1 MTKQTA
7 ENYRFFIQTEW
18 NDIHHSRIQEWSALG
33 IIAAIHIGLIQL
45 LKLINE
51 TDFGKNLIDLLTP
64 ICCIIALLFSI
75 LGILMVCRHRRLM
88 WIKLNWIFE
97 AEEKLGLIK
106 ENENPNGIIPSS
118 YRMKKY
124 SSDKYK
130 EHVNKEKESE
140 SVSDSN
146 NYEKSIWNKLMW
158 PRRLSTS
165 WLMAMLYI
173 IFGIIDSVILIF
185 SILSIFVQ

>member
-1 MTKQTA
+1 MTTQNA
-7 ENYRFFIQTEW
+7 ENYRFFIETEW
-18 NDIHHSRIQEWSALG
+18 KDIHHSRIQEWSALG
-33 IIAAIHIGLIQL
+33 LIAAIHIGLIQL

-51 TDFGKNLIDLLTP
+51 TDFGKNQLDFLTP
-64 ICCIIALLFSI
+64 IFCIIALVFSI

-106 ENENPNGIIPSS
+106 DSKNPNGIIPES

-124 SSDKYK
+124 SSNEYK
-130 EHVNKEKESE
+130 ELINKEKELESE
-140 SVSDSN
+140 SDSN
-146 NYEKSIWNKLMW
+146 NYKKTIWNKLMW

-165 WLMAMLYI
+165 WLMAMIYI
-173 IFGIIDSVILIF
+173 IFGIINSMILIF
-185 SILSIFVQ
+185 SFFSIFE